1 VHYIPVYKHPYYE
14 QFKINEKDFPISES
28 YYEKTISIPC
38 SSKMK
43 IADAKRVVEEIKKV
57 LLK

>member
-1 VHYIPVYKHPYYE
+1 MHYIPVYKHPYYE